1 MKTNRIFV
9 AIVAIVS
16 ASLNASAQNTDVEF
30 GNSFQS
36 AKYNYAHVKKE
47 KQPHQDI
54 VEAFIGND
62 VEPTVLYTED
72 NHGWGIDGF
81 GQFGT
86 FAGNTTWGAGVGV
99 GYRGRHWGSDVRVSF
114 RRAYEDAESDRR
126 AKFNQGQLAARLH
139 YNIIEFNNHHDVI
152 SLYGECSL
160 QLSSFL
166 KEQAGEYSYSSTNP
180 DGSTTIT
187 TTTIEDL
194 DARQFTIGF
203 KAGAEY
209 EHKFKFSPFSLILG
223 GGFGRQQN
231 IVLNTNKWYNQSEI
245 YAGIRVRINQ
255 HEKYNDDAL
264 QKLGM
269 SHADVWG
276 K

>member
-9 AIVAIVS
+9 AIVGIAF
-16 ASLNASAQNTDVEF
+16 AMTASAQNTDVEF
-30 GNSFQS
+30 SNSMQA
-36 AKYNYAHVKKE
+36 AKLNYGHIKKE
-47 KQPHQDI
+47 VQPHQDI

-62 VEPTVLYTED
+62 PEPTILYSED
-72 NHGWGIDGF
+72 IHGWYIDGY

-86 FAGNTTWGAGVGV
+86 FAGNTTWGAGAGV
-99 GYRGRHWGSDVRVSF
+99 GYRGRHWGSDIRVTF
-114 RRAYEDAESDRR
+114 RRAYEDVESDRQ
-126 AKFNQGQLAARLH
+126 AMFNQGQLAGRLH
-139 YNIIEFNNHHDVI
+139 YNIIEWNNHHDVI
-152 SLYGECSL
+152 SLFGECSL

-255 HEKYNDDAL
+255 HKKYNDAAL
-264 QKLGM
+264 QQLGM
-269 SHADVWG
+269 TRADVWG